1 MARQFFFW
9 MCDNTHYLKVVGTS
23 FGIHEMLN
31 VIILIS
37 SISIFVSNISP
48 VLGYRTNNNFGAGVN
63 EIVFR

>member
-1 MARQFFFW
+1 
-9 MCDNTHYLKVVGTS
+9 
-23 FGIHEMLN
+23 MLN
-31 VIILIS
+31 VIISIS